1 MNNTCGNC
9 KFFNEHRKMINGSYI
24 CDFHNFTI
32 KPDELCCYKIQFSI
46 KNETNNIFYK

>member
-24 CDFHNFTI
+24 CNFHLYTI
-32 KPDELCCYKIQFSI
+32 KPEEKGCYKIQFS
-46 KNETNNIFYK
+46 KKDK